1 MEVFVDTSAFLS
13 ILNRDDADF
22 MGAQQI
28 WSLLAQQRSALVTT
42 NYVLVETF
50 ALLQNRLG
58 KSAVHDFHYYFVPLL
73 HVTWVDSQLQQAGIT
88 AVLAANRRRLS
99 VVDCVSFAVCWQRNI
114 QQVFAFD
121 HHFTEQGFTCLTP

>member
-13 ILNRDDADF
+13 FLNQDDADF
-22 MGAQQI
+22 EVAQQI
-28 WSLLAQQRSALVTT
+28 WSILAQRRAALVTT
-42 NYVLVETF
+42 SYVLVETF

-58 KSAVHDFHYYFVPLL
+58 MAAVHDFHYLLVPLL
-73 HVTWVDSQLQQAGIT
+73 HVVWVDEQLYQTSVA

-99 VVDCVSFAVCWQRNI
+99 LVDCVSFAVCWQRNI

-121 HHFTEQGFTCLTP
+121 HHFTEQGFTCLRP